1 MDWADWRRP
10 PGTNAHSNPATSG
23 VRGDQRQEMRAV
35 KLAPAARWAV
45 LWHYHFE
52 ITDSFVGMEGQ
63 MIAET
68 RAPRAT
74 DMLMLG
80 ERY

>member
-1 MDWADWRRP
+1 
-10 PGTNAHSNPATSG
+10 
-23 VRGDQRQEMRAV
+23 MRAV